1 MIGLLRGE
9 LIKLRTTRTAIGFGL
24 LTLVLLA
31 LPVLAQ
37 TLLSDPST
45 AADQRDA
52 VTVPWPIPVLPILFG
67 IVGATGEHRHGTIA
81 SVFLVAPGRLRATAA
96 KVVAYAAAGAIG
108 GLLIQA
114 CALAIGLPIM
124 ATGHGLAIGAAD
136 VFAVT
141 GRTVAA
147 FAFGAAL
154 GVAVGAI
161 VRHQVAAV
169 VGALAFL
176 LILEP
181 IVAAFSD
188 AGEWTVNGAFVVLT
202 AVADP
207 GEFDYGP
214 GLAVALLLG
223 LTLVVGALAVVSDR
237 LRDVR

>member
-1 MIGLLRGE
+1 MTGLLRGE

-24 LTLVLLA
+24 LTLALLA

-37 TLLSDPST
+37 TLLGDPLS
-45 AADQRDA
+45 AAEQRDA

-67 IVGATGEHRHGTIA
+67 VVGATGEHRHGTIS
-81 SVFLVAPGRLRATAA
+81 SVFLVSPDRLRATAA
-96 KVVAYAAAGAIG
+96 KLLAYAAAGAIG

-114 CALAIGLPIM
+114 CALIIGLPIM
-124 ATGHGLAIGAAD
+124 ATHHGLALTVGDIA
-136 VFAVT
+136 AVT
-141 GRTVAA
+141 GSTVAA

-154 GVAVGAI
+154 GVAIGAI
-161 VRHQVAAV
+161 VRNQAAAV

-188 AGEWTVNGAFVVLT
+188 VGEWTVSGAFVVLT

-207 GEFDYGP
+207 GELDYGP
-214 GLAVALLLG
+214 GLAVVLLLG
-223 LTLVVGALAVVSDR
+223 LTVVLGAFAVVSDR
-237 LRDVR
+237 LRDI

>member
-1 MIGLLRGE
+1 MTGLLRGE
-9 LIKLRTTRTAIGFGL
+9 LIKLRTTRTAIGFGV

-37 TLLSDPST
+37 TLLGQPVS

-67 IVGATGEHRHGTIA
+67 VVGATGEFRHGTIT
-81 SVFLVAPGRLRATAA
+81 SVFLVSPGRLRATAA
-96 KVVAYAAAGAIG
+96 KLVAYMAAGAIG

-114 CALAIGLPIM
+114 CALTIGLPIM
-124 ATGHGLAIGAAD
+124 ATDQGLALNVGDVAA
-136 VFAVT
+136 VA

-161 VRHQVAAV
+161 VRRQVAGV
-169 VGALAFL
+169 VGPLVFL

-188 AGEWTVNGAFVVLT
+188 AGEWTVNGAF
-202 AVADP
+202 
-207 GEFDYGP
+207 
-214 GLAVALLLG
+214 
-223 LTLVVGALAVVSDR
+223 AVVSDR

>member
-9 LIKLRTTRTAIGFGL
+9 LIKLRTTRTAIGFGV

-37 TLLSDPST
+37 TLLGDPVS

-67 IVGATGEHRHGTIA
+67 VVGASGEHRHGTIT
-81 SVFLVAPGRLRATAA
+81 SVFLVSPGRLRATAA
-96 KVVAYAAAGAIG
+96 KLVAYAAAGAIG

-114 CALAIGLPIM
+114 CALIIGLPIM
-124 ATGHGLAIGAAD
+124 ATDQGLALNVGD
-136 VFAVT
+136 VAAVT

-161 VRHQVAAV
+161 VRHQVAGV
-169 VGALAFL
+169 VGTLVFL

-214 GLAVALLLG
+214 ALAIALLLA
-223 LTLVVGALAVVSDR
+223 LTLVLGAMAVLSDR